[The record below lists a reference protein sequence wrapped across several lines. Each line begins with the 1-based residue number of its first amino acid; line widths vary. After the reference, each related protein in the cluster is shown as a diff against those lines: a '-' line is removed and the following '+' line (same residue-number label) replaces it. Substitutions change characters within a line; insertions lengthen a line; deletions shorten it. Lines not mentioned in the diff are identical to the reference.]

1 MVEGEELVIPK
12 VWRSELK
19 LILVFFIA
27 CVLCIVLSRQFPG
40 SVMTGSLISWGS
52 WKLMLSLP
60 LYWLIPAI
68 TLMMAVIRIYD
79 VRYIVDGSGIET
91 RVGILSVHQRVT
103 RIRFED
109 IRSAETEQSI
119 TERMLDIG
127 DVFIGTAA
135 QAGIEIALEGI
146 ASPESV
152 QDMIHK
158 ERDRRQKLL
167 QKNVKLEGSA
177 NA

>member
-1 MVEGEELVIPK
+1 MGQGEELVIPK

-27 CVLCIVLSRQFPG
+27 CVLSIILSRHFPG
-40 SVMTGSLISWGS
+40 SVITGEVISIGS
-52 WKLMLSLP
+52 TKLVLSLP

-68 TLMMAVIRIYD
+68 TLMSAVVRIYD
-79 VRYIVDGSGIET
+79 VKYVVDGSGIET
-91 RVGILSVHQRVT
+91 RIGILSLHQRVT

-119 TERMLDIG
+119 SERMLDIG

-135 QAGIEIALEGI
+135 QAGIEIAMEGI
-146 ASPESV
+146 ASPEEV
-152 QDMIHK
+152 QDMIHR
-158 ERDRRQKLL
+158 ERDRRQKLS
-167 QKNVKLEGSA
+167 QKAGKVEDSA
-177 NA
+177 NV